1 MVEQLPKTRYRS
13 LVSVVVLV
21 CIVTIILF
29 LPIRKVTSI
38 LPTEDEDI
46 PLLTV
51 RKELNVTR
59 IDVGAFCLV
68 TITISNLSNSTA
80 YNVNCRDT
88 VFPIW
93 AFEITGSS
101 YHNWISLGNKTSVS
115 YSYIL
120 NPKKHGTFQLQSA
133 NVTYTTKDEKSVRY
147 ALSNELEF
155 FVGKAK
161 VPEPTRDV
169 EGLQTVL
176 LAEITIFVILIAAVL
191 ARRKKITAKT

>member
-1 MVEQLPKTRYRS
+1 M
-13 LVSVVVLV
+13 SVIGLV
-21 CIVTIILF
+21 CIVTIIWF
-29 LPIRKVTSI
+29 LPVREVTCV

-51 RKELNVTR
+51 RKELNNTR

-68 TITISNLSNSTA
+68 TVTISNLSNSTA

-88 VFPIW
+88 VFSTW
-93 AFEITGSS
+93 VFEIQGSS
-101 YHNWISLGNKTSVS
+101 YHSWISLGNKTSVS

-120 NPKKHGTFQLQSA
+120 SPKKHGTFQLQSA

-147 ALSNELEF
+147 AFSNELEF
-155 FVGKAK
+155 FVAKAK
-161 VPEPTRDV
+161 IPEPTRNV

-176 LAEITIFVILIAAVL
+176 LAEITIFVILLATVL
-191 ARRKKITAKT
+191 ARRKKIIAQT